1 MMEVASSSS
10 ACQFEA
16 NLVNNNN
23 NDVKPVRPKRDFRFK
38 VIEVQNGPK
47 WFVWPSRNRG
57 STEDVDENDN
67 KKASQPQNNGYGALR
82 RSVIRQSKR
91 KQDLEA
97 VTGRTASEP
106 ASARRLSAK
115 KEKAVTEPLNQVSSM
130 FKIISIEKNWES
142 FDATDNE
149 DNDDELEE
157 GARTVSVI
165 SLTSV
170 IEGGERRWT
179 TSI

>member
-23 NDVKPVRPKRDFRFK
+23 NDVKPIRPKRDFRFK

-57 STEDVDENDN
+57 SSEDVDENDN
-67 KKASQPQNNGYGALR
+67 KKVSQPQNNGYGALR

-91 KQDLEA
+91 KQDQDA
-97 VTGRTASEP
+97 IATRTASEP

-115 KEKAVTEPLNQVSSM
+115 KDKAVTEPLNQVSSM

-149 DNDDELEE
+149 DDDDELED